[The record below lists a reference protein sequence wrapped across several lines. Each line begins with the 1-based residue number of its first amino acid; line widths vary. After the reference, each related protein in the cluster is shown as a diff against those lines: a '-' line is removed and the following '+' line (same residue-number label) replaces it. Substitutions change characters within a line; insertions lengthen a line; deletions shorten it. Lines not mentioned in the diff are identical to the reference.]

1 MTSIRGLMSCM
12 HMGGNSVGG
21 TVPSSADANG

>member
-12 HMGGNSVGG
+12 HMGGNSIGS
-21 TVPSSADANG
+21 TVSSSGDANG